1 MNAKQ
6 IAQGERELVFMV
18 GGERKSCIYSYELA
32 MVFCEIFSLGV
43 DML

>member
-1 MNAKQ
+1 MAEGMWKN
-6 IAQGERELVFMV
+6 
-18 GGERKSCIYSYELA
+18 CIYSYELA